1 MSDTRPA
8 MSTSGETPREVPV
21 DPADRVRA
29 DIVNT
34 RGELGDTVERL
45 AEKLDVRAHAKRR
58 LDDAAGLA
66 RRYSVHITTAVVTTL
81 VAVVA
86 MQVRRH
92 TGNRFSKRRK
102 G

>member
-1 MSDTRPA
+1 MSDTRPV

-29 DIVNT
+29 DIIIT

-58 LDDAAGLA
+58 IDEAARVA
-66 RRYSVHITTAVVTTL
+66 RRYRIQIAAVIAST
-81 VAVVA
+81 VVA
-86 MQVRRH
+86 AVALQVRRH
-92 TGNRFSKRRK
+92 GRTRLSARRR

>member
-1 MSDTRPA
+1 MSDTRPV
-8 MSTSGETPREVPV
+8 MSTSGETPRDVPV
-21 DPADRVRA
+21 DPADKVRA
-29 DIVNT
+29 DIVIT

-66 RRYSVHITTAVVTTL
+66 RRYRIQIAATVVSTL

-86 MQVRRH
+86 LQVRRH
-92 TGNRFSKRRK
+92 TRTGLSRRRR